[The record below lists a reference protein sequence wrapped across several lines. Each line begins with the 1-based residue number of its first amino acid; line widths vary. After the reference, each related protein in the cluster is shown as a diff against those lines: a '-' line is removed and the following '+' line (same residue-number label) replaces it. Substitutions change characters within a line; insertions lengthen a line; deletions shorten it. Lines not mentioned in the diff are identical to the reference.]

1 MEKFSE
7 SLRNIFSAV
16 RSSSLNYKWV
26 ITCSALVMVLIDYI
40 FPLSTNGLFLFLIA
54 LLPFAISFVSKISRH
69 ADGRI
74 DFELQAIERN
84 LQNEPGVDR
93 EKREIAIRNSNFAQ
107 LHSLFENDPNLALV
121 WLRIEIEKRLRVLYG
136 GNTAKISTQ
145 NLINELM
152 EKNMI
157 NNKTANMILDLMPT
171 LNQAAHGAFVSEFAI
186 SSVQKIAESVL
197 SLLDDAVNEQDG
209 KA

>member
-1 MEKFSE
+1 
-7 SLRNIFSAV
+7 
-16 RSSSLNYKWV
+16 
-26 ITCSALVMVLIDYI
+26 
-40 FPLSTNGLFLFLIA
+40 
-54 LLPFAISFVSKISRH
+54 
-69 ADGRI
+69 
-74 DFELQAIERN
+74 
-84 LQNEPGVDR
+84 
-93 EKREIAIRNSNFAQ
+93 
-107 LHSLFENDPNLALV
+107 
-121 WLRIEIEKRLRVLYG
+121 
-136 GNTAKISTQ
+136 
-145 NLINELM
+145 M